1 MKRDIWADIS
11 YVDYAVQW
19 QSESYRG
26 TFPITIYT
34 FGWYLLTYVFDDDE
48 VVYDANTGEV
58 AYDPKDSVVSTG
70 INSIVVHDTS
80 GMGFG
85 DLTISTSAVTESL
98 SEAIDRIRE
107 KFATDERKED
117 NMDLIKNFDFGSC
130 ERDNVKMSMYGIAV
144 KNASGTWVSYDAKS
158 DSVVDVDI
166 FNITGKYLYKMPV
179 ATKDIK
185 VGDTII
191 HNRKPMFVTSVEEK
205 ATRILAIDPAAA
217 EEKIIIPIKNMFGFD
232 FVTKIVN
239 LFGNFADSASTDS
252 PFGNMLPLMLMS
264 DDKNSDNMLPMLF
277 MMNGGEMDM
286 SNPMMLYFLAKDSS
300 NSNMLPLF
308 LMMNNKTCDCGCKC
322 EDPSH

>member
-11 YVDYAVQW
+11 YDPYGIQW
-19 QSESYRG
+19 QSESYQG

-34 FGWYLLTYVFDDDE
+34 FGWYLLTYVFDAE
-48 VVYDANTGEV
+48 KVVYDANTGEV

-70 INSIVVHDTS
+70 INGIVIHDTCGRS
-80 GMGFG
+80 FG
-85 DLTISTSAVTESL
+85 DLAISTSAATESL
-98 SEAIDRIRE
+98 SDIIDKIRE
-107 KFATDERKED
+107 KFTTDERKED

-144 KNASGTWVSYDAKS
+144 KNASGTWVSYDFKT

-239 LFGNFADSASTDS
+239 LFGNFADSASTES

-308 LMMNNKTCDCGCKC
+308 LMMKNKSCDCGCKC